1 MPIFVQPTRVVF
13 TSLNG
18 SKKPPENCF
27 MTRKLYEVQILASVN
42 KILLEHSL
50 GHFKGSPTRILST
63 EEP

>member
-1 MPIFVQPTRVVF
+1 
-13 TSLNG
+13 
-18 SKKPPENCF
+18 